1 MKRKASPDENLS
13 KISATAND
21 LDLDESGDE
30 DDDDEPLDRFKR
42 GAIVD
47 DR

>member
-30 DDDDEPLDRFKR
+30 DDEPLDRFKR
-42 GAIVD
+42 GARVD